1 MGGNGMK
8 GMDIERGRE
17 VSQQIQ
23 VRMDMIDDDIQKL
36 NDIKS
41 ALQENWAGQD
51 QVEMD
56 GKIDE
61 AIQLYEA
68 VKSALEAKKTELDQ
82 DIDEQEQTSAN

>member
-1 MGGNGMK
+1 MAGNGMK

-56 GKIDE
+56 GKLDE

-68 VKSALEAKKTELDQ
+68 VKSALEAKKTELDK
-82 DIDEQEQTSAN
+82 DIDEQEQTSAQ

>member
-56 GKIDE
+56 GKLDE

-68 VKSALEAKKTELDQ
+68 VKSALEAKKTELDK
-82 DIDEQEQTSAN
+82 DIDEQEQTSAQ

>member
-56 GKIDE
+56 GKLDE

-68 VKSALEAKKTELDQ
+68 VKSALEEKKSELDK
-82 DIDEQEQTSAN
+82 DIDEQEQTSAQ

>member
-1 MGGNGMK
+1 MK

-56 GKIDE
+56 GKLDE

-68 VKSALEAKKTELDQ
+68 VKSALEAKKTELDK
-82 DIDEQEQTSAN
+82 DIDEQEQTSAQ